1 MAAPSPAPS
10 SSRRPRAPGQGEMS
24 VGSFRRLEEI
34 GKGSFAT
41 VYKATYSV
49 RSLVARPHRP
59 SKAAIASMMACGRR
73 CKDSKKAGFVAIK
86 SVDMNKL
93 NKKLKEN
100 LYSEIHILKRLHH
113 PHIVSLIDCQETSA
127 HIHLV
132 MEFSQLGD
140 LSYFIKKRDTLS
152 RHEATADMIRK
163 YPNPPAG
170 GLNEVVVRHF
180 LKQLA
185 SALEFLREGNFIHR
199 DVKPQ
204 NLLLDPSPLFYAK
217 AKPESVPY
225 AAHEQS
231 LIPVAGVESLPT
243 LKIADFGFARSL
255 PSTSLAET
263 LCGSP
268 LYMAPE
274 ILRYEK
280 YDAKA
285 DLWSVGT
292 VLYEMMVGKPPFRA
306 ANHVELLRKIE
317 RGEDRIKFPEETSLS
332 DSMKR
337 LIRRLL
343 RRHPVE
349 RISFVDFFNDTVIKD
364 QIPGLVDED
373 KPAELPKRSGESQ
386 NLEMQPERDNK
397 SSAQRSSG
405 PQKARSDGLTAAN
418 QPTKQHVRPNSDQPS
433 SARQESANTRQVS
446 GTPSQAMP
454 SRPRDSE
461 RHSEPSG
468 VAQDT
473 RDKESRPRRPSMVTH
488 ATAPARQDTL
498 ASSPRDTSAAAVLMQ
513 RQSSGN
519 PPPAHTPVRRPSQRE
534 RVSRMEDQ
542 SDREARE
549 RRERAAQDVAFERD
563 YVVVEKRAVEVNA
576 FADQLA
582 TEHGGLP
589 RASPDARR
597 GAMVRRATTQGSP
610 TNVTGAQVAP
620 ARAMQLTSGKKPEL
634 LQHHRQGS
642 YERKLKDTTS
652 ASSAI
657 SKAINMASGR
667 LVNLGLSPPLGFGFG
682 LGGPSPPSYNPY
694 PAYPTHQGNLLLIGD
709 GNKASSLPLDEDSKA
724 VMIVE
729 ESATRSDVVFGFAE
743 VKYKQLV
750 PVAPSVDQGLGL
762 RQAGISEGADG
773 TSSGTEDLGLTP
785 DAIVTLSEEAL
796 VLYVKALSLLARSMD
811 IAGAWWARKNRG
823 GIVGDGP
830 TLSRTS
836 QQNAAVGN
844 RINNVVQWVRS
855 RFNEVLGKA
864 EYVRLKLIDAQQQL
878 PEDHASH
885 PSKHAV
891 VSKSVPGMGTSADN
905 VVVSVGVTAE
915 KLMYD
920 RALEMS
926 RAAAVNELVGE
937 DLPGCEIAYITAVR
951 MLEAVLEEDDDSGPS
966 QSAQEAKETKQ
977 AETEES
983 GGSAVEAEDRKVVL
997 KSELHPRPLSRT
1009 LDAKCTTVVTSIR
1022 ARLTALKKKMQVMGR
1037 PTSGVNPV
1045 ASKSPSNVGVSTGA
1059 PSLPTG
1065 TSPR

>member
-1 MAAPSPAPS
+1 
-10 SSRRPRAPGQGEMS
+10 MS

-41 VYKATYSV
+41 VYKATYS
-49 RSLVARPHRP
+49 
-59 SKAAIASMMACGRR
+59 
-73 CKDSKKAGFVAIK
+73 KKPGYVAIK
-86 SVDMNKL
+86 SVDMHKL

-113 PHIVSLIDCQETSA
+113 PHIVSLIDCHETSA

-132 MEFSQLGD
+132 MEFCQLGD

-180 LKQLA
+180 VKQLS
-185 SALEFLREGNFIHR
+185 SALEFLRQGNFIHR

-204 NLLLDPSPLFYAK
+204 NLLLDPSPLFFAK
-217 AKPESVPY
+217 VKPESVPY
-225 AAHEQS
+225 AAHERS

-306 ANHVELLRKIE
+306 SNHVELLRKIE
-317 RGEDRIKFPEETSLS
+317 RGEDRIKFPEETTLS

-343 RRHPVE
+343 RRNPVE
-349 RISFVDFFNDTVIKD
+349 RISFSDFFNDTIIKD

-373 KPAELPKRSGESQ
+373 KPAELPKRLGESQ
-386 NLEMQPERDNK
+386 NLEK
-397 SSAQRSSG
+397 SSNQDSGLSVEQSPADQKGGDAAATSSQSPRSRTR
-405 PQKARSDGLTAAN
+405 PHSDQVIRAG
-418 QPTKQHVRPNSDQPS
+418 SDQPEG
-433 SARQESANTRQVS
+433 RHVS
-446 GTPSQAMP
+446 GTPP
-454 SRPRDSE
+454 SVPVGRLRTAE

-468 VAQDT
+468 AAHELREQET
-473 RDKESRPRRPSMVTH
+473 RPRRPSMVSH
-488 ATAPARQDTL
+488 ATAPARQDTQS
-498 ASSPRDTSAAAVLMQ
+498 SSPRHTPAAAVLMQ
-513 RQSSGN
+513 RQSSTN
-519 PPPAHTPVRRPSQRE
+519 AVPSQTSAPLRRPSQRE
-534 RVSRMEDQ
+534 RIPSRREDQ
-542 SDREARE
+542 AARDAREA
-549 RRERAAQDVAFERD
+549 RERAAQDVAFERD

-582 TEHGGLP
+582 TEHGGM
-589 RASPDARR
+589 AKAMADARG

-610 TNVTGAQVAP
+610 TSVTGAQVTP
-620 ARAMQLTSGKKPEL
+620 SRAIQIASGKRPDTL
-634 LQHHRQGS
+634 HHRQSS
-642 YERKLKDTTS
+642 YERKINPSS
-652 ASSAI
+652 ATSAI

-667 LVNLGLSPPLGFGFG
+667 LLGMGFSPPLGFGKS
-682 LGGPSPPSYNPY
+682 GPSPPTYNPF
-694 PAYPTHQGNLLLIGD
+694 PAYPTNQGSILLVGD
-709 GNKASSLPLDEDSKA
+709 GTKAATSPLDEDAKA
-724 VMIVE
+724 VMVVE
-729 ESATRSDVVFGFAE
+729 ESATRSDVVYGFAE
-743 VKYKQLV
+743 VKYKQLI

-762 RQAGISEGADG
+762 RQVGIPNGSEGTA
-773 TSSGTEDLGLTP
+773 SATEDEGLTA

-811 IAGAWWARKNRG
+811 IAGAWWAMKNRG
-823 GIVGDGP
+823 GIVNDTP
-830 TLSRTS
+830 SKISQTS
-836 QQNAAVGN
+836 PAVGN
-844 RINNVVQWVRS
+844 RVNNVVQWVRS

-864 EYVRLKLIDAQQQL
+864 EFVRLKLIEGQQQL
-878 PEDHASH
+878 PTDHPSH
-885 PSKHAV
+885 PNNHPA
-891 VSKSVPGMGTSADN
+891 VSKSMPAMGTSADN

-926 RAAAVNELVGE
+926 RSAAVNELVGE
-937 DLPGCEIAYITAVR
+937 DLPGCEIAYVTAIR
-951 MLEAVLEEDDDSGPS
+951 MLEAVLEEDDE
-966 QSAQEAKETKQ
+966 SAQKRPTQAEREAKK
-977 AETEES
+977 AELDES
-983 GGSAVEAEDRKVVL
+983 SGSGVEAEDRKVVL
-997 KSELHPRPLSRT
+997 KM
-1009 LDAKCTTVVTSIR
+1009 VTSIR
-1022 ARLTALKKKMQVMGR
+1022 TRLTALRKKMQLISKR
-1037 PTSGVNPV
+1037 ASAPNPLLPPSTKSSTNSTASTSTVP
-1045 ASKSPSNVGVSTGA
+1045 ALA
-1059 PSLPTG
+1059 G
-1065 TSPR
+1065 TPPR

>member
-1 MAAPSPAPS
+1 
-10 SSRRPRAPGQGEMS
+10 
-24 VGSFRRLEEI
+24 
-34 GKGSFAT
+34 
-41 VYKATYSV
+41 
-49 RSLVARPHRP
+49 
-59 SKAAIASMMACGRR
+59 
-73 CKDSKKAGFVAIK
+73 
-86 SVDMNKL
+86 MNKL

-113 PHIVSLIDCQETSA
+113 PHIVSLIDCQETTA

-225 AAHEQS
+225 AAHEHS

-317 RGEDRIKFPEETSLS
+317 RGEDRIKFSEETSLS

-364 QIPGLVDED
+364 LIPGLVDED
-373 KPAELPKRSGESQ
+373 KPAELPKRSGEAQ
-386 NLEMQPERDNK
+386 NLNMQPKQDNK
-397 SSAQRSSG
+397 SSAHKSVG
-405 PQKARSDGLTAAN
+405 PQKTGSDESATAN
-418 QPTKQHVRPNSDQPS
+418 QPTRQHVRPNSDQPS
-433 SARQESANTRQVS
+433 SAGQEPANARQGS
-446 GTPSQAMP
+446 GTPSQAMAL
-454 SRPRDSE
+454 RRRDSE
-461 RHSEPSG
+461 RHSEASG
-468 VAQDT
+468 VAKDT

-488 ATAPARQDTL
+488 ATAPARQDPL
-498 ASSPRDTSAAAVLMQ
+498 ASSPRDTTAAAVLMQ

-519 PPPAHTPVRRPSQRE
+519 APPTQTPVRRPSQRE
-534 RVSRMEDQ
+534 RVSSRREDQ
-542 SDREARE
+542 SAREARE
-549 RRERAAQDVAFERD
+549 RQERAAQDVAFERD

-589 RASPDARR
+589 RASPDARH

-620 ARAMQLTSGKKPEL
+620 SRAMQLTGGKRPEL
-634 LQHHRQGS
+634 LQHHRQSS

-694 PAYPTHQGNLLLIGD
+694 PAYPTHQGSMLLIGD

-750 PVAPSVDQGLGL
+750 PVTPSVDQGLGL

-773 TSSGTEDLGLTP
+773 TGSGTEDSGLTP

-830 TLSRTS
+830 TLSKTS

-844 RINNVVQWVRS
+844 RVNNVVQWVRS

-864 EYVRLKLIDAQQQL
+864 EFVRLKLIGAQQQL
-878 PEDHASH
+878 PEDHPSH
-885 PSKHAV
+885 PSNHAV

-951 MLEAVLEEDDDSGPS
+951 MLEAVLEDDGDSGPS
-966 QSAQEAKETKQ
+966 QSAQEEKETKK
-977 AETEES
+977 AETDES

-997 KSELHPRPLSRT
+997 KSEVHPRQLSWPSVA
-1009 LDAKCTTVVTSIR
+1009 DCTTVVTSIR
-1022 ARLTALKKKMQVMGR
+1022 ARLTALKKKMQLMAR
-1037 PTSGVNPV
+1037 QTSGANPP
-1045 ASKSPSNVGVSTGA
+1045 ASKSPSNVGVSAGG
-1059 PSLPTG
+1059 PSIPTG